1 MRGDAGGVMQ
11 RAAGGFMLAIGKPH
25 SKGAGHSEFTMMAA
39 WGQPAPRALRSNGS
53 AKPRI
58 AAAASASSGGS
69 DAPRAAVG
77 TRMRTGPFSGPSAP
91 FVNPFARAQGEAA
104 LLSIFESTFEGR
116 DGRT

>member
-53 AKPRI
+53 A
-58 AAAASASSGGS
+58 
-69 DAPRAAVG
+69 
-77 TRMRTGPFSGPSAP
+77 
-91 FVNPFARAQGEAA
+91 
-104 LLSIFESTFEGR
+104 
-116 DGRT
+116 

>member
-53 AKPRI
+53 AKPRV
-58 AAAASASSGGS
+58 AAAASASSGGT
-69 DAPRAAVG
+69 DAPEATIPRVASFEKAFQG
-77 TRMRTGPFSGPSAP
+77 SGRGQLVSQCLNDIAR
-91 FVNPFARAQGEAA
+91 NFADSPYQRI
-104 LLSIFESTFEGR
+104 S
-116 DGRT
+116 